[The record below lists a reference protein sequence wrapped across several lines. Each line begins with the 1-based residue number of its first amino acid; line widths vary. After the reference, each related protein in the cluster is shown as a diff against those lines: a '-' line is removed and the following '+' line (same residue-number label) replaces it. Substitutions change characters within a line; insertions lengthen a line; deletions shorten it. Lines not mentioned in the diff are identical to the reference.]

1 MVLVVL
7 LVCATATTAA
17 AETEVFARGTDG
29 ALWHFDGSAW
39 QSLGGEV
46 VGSPDPCSWG
56 SGRIDVFVR
65 GANNTLRQIARTNGQ
80 WSQWYDLGGELTS
93 SPTCVAWGANRLDV
107 FARGSD
113 GTLVHKAW
121 DGSRW
126 TEWESLGGE
135 LPAGAAPDAASW
147 GVNRLDVFVRGVDNA
162 LWQAAWDGTAWG
174 WHSLGGEIASDPG
187 AVSWGAN
194 RMDIFARGTD
204 GQMWQIAW
212 DGSQW
217 TEWIPHGGQFDAGS
231 APDAASSGAGRL
243 EVVARGSDSAVWS
256 KRWNGSEWSE
266 WVMRGGEI
274 TSDPGAVAVR
284 GASQKAPAQQAVK
297 QPPAEAGVKPETQQ
311 PGMPA
316 VIQINPDV
324 VRNTPPVQQ
333 QVPPV
338 IQINPDVVQNAP
350 RVNDPQVPRIDIV
363 ISEELTRVPTYEG
376 WNFEDGLQHW
386 TATGS
391 AFEHQPTF
399 GDNVISDRV
408 KVDMRLENNGIGG
421 DYWKRIPYP
430 IGHQGNY
437 WIGTYEN
444 RPDDQTPLGTI
455 AGDEPTGTLV
465 SPEFRIVQPNIS
477 FLIGGGND
485 LTRLRFELL
494 LRVNRTQAEQAK
506 GAGGQLVRIGNDD
519 YIVGAM
525 ATGQRSEVMRRERWD
540 VSAHR
545 ERVARLRIVDE
556 NNGAWGHIN
565 IDDIRLSDALPPP
578 QPPRVWGF
586 ADTHTHPSNYLAF
599 GGGLI
604 QGRLYAPDGNPRTAL
619 PDYLGNVN
627 AMMLGTLGVL
637 FGPVASVLGP
647 GVPPLPPDPALG
659 AAVAQAAFAATA
671 PSRRG
676 YPEHN
681 AYPKFNNTMG
691 QQMYREWIRRAY
703 DGGLR
708 LMSALGVN
716 NWLVSSHQLKRGIL
730 GSTAPIDDRASADL
744 QVADIK
750 RWVNEIENRSWVEI
764 AYTPEDARRIIGQ
777 NKLAIILGVELD
789 LLGNFAPN
797 RTWDAPEIVV
807 LNPEP
812 RPGAEEEEVRRLLGA
827 ELDRLYAMGV
837 RQITPFHYVSGVF
850 GGTAMFERLFN
861 EQNRK
866 FTGRNVVV
874 DSGAPWGIRYRLN
887 NDGWGILDGIIRT
900 AATGQPAEVQSDP
913 SWANVPL
920 GHINDM
926 DLTRT
931 GEILVEEVARRAMIL
946 DIDHAGYKSTEDIL
960 NKARAMDYPV
970 LSSHSDFVELGLTG
984 NGEFARAVDS
994 NDHPTNYDRF
1004 GTTQHS
1010 SLAHE
1015 GMGTRSKYERIAALD
1030 GVVAPVISTYRRRQ
1044 HNRPAGRA
1052 GVLSDNEGSSKTW
1065 AQMYL
1070 YAVDVTGGRGG
1081 VALGSDRGMINF
1093 ISPRFGPNSAYMLAG
1108 EEFETLWRYFRGAQV
1123 AAQTNGVRY
1132 DTPIREWRDHRFK
1145 AAGRSAY
1152 EYTRK
1157 PWEHEDAWK
1166 AIAAY
1171 KAGRNP
1177 WTMGVSAEIP
1187 PSGDPLHMLRILNFV
1202 KGFFSNTEAEVWRD
1216 CSATSPCLGETLPER
1231 YAAYLVK
1238 KGMTPA
1244 ELSDTNWR
1252 DNASLREHYEWVLLV
1267 WQHWLAMEG
1276 RDPRPRPAHLGPS
1289 APPNDPLR
1297 RHVFGNRDFDV
1308 NIDGVAHYGM
1318 LPDLLQ
1324 DLRNVG
1330 LTGTDLSPLFR
1341 SAEDYIRMWE
1351 KAERRKLR

>member
-1 MVLVVL
+1 LVIAAMKKERFTMRSKFTNSILLAVL

-17 AETEVFARGTDG
+17 AQTQVFARGTAG
-29 ALWHFDGSAW
+29 ALWHFDGSQW
-39 QSLGGEV
+39 ESLGGQV
-46 VGSPDPCSWG
+46 VGSPDACSWG

-65 GANNTLRQIARTNGQ
+65 GTNNHLHQIARTGGQ
-80 WSQWYDLGGELTS
+80 WSQWFDLGGELTS
-93 SPTCVAWGANRLDV
+93 SPACVAWGPNRLDV
-107 FARGSD
+107 FARGAD
-113 GTLVHKAW
+113 GTLAHKAW

-126 TEWESLGGE
+126 VDWESLGGE
-135 LPAGAAPDAASW
+135 LPEDAGPDAASW
-147 GVNRLDVFVRGVDNA
+147 GVNRLDVFVRGADNA
-162 LWQAAWDGTAWG
+162 LWQAGWDGSAWG
-174 WHSLGGEIASDPG
+174 WHSLGGEITSDPG
-187 AVSWGAN
+187 AVSWGNN
-194 RMDIFARGTD
+194 RIDVFARGTD

-217 TEWIPHGGQFDAGS
+217 TDWIAQGGQFDTGA
-231 APDAASSGAGRL
+231 APDAVSSGANRL
-243 EVVARGSDSAVWS
+243 EVLARGGDSALWH
-256 KRWNGSEWSE
+256 KQWNGSAWSD
-266 WVMRGGEI
+266 WASLGGEI
-274 TSDPGAVAVR
+274 TSGPGAVVAR
-284 GASQKAPAQQAVK
+284 GGAQKAPAQQQQQSEKPARI
-297 QPPAEAGVKPETQQ
+297 PP
-311 PGMPA
+311 
-316 VIQINPDV
+316 VITINPDV
-324 VRNTPPVQQ
+324 LQNPPR
-333 QVPPV
+333 
-338 IQINPDVVQNAP
+338 A
-350 RVNDPQVPRIDIV
+350 NDPQVPHLDVV
-363 ISEELTRVPTYEG
+363 IREGLNQIPTYDG
-376 WNFEDGLQHW
+376 WNFEDGLQGW
-386 TATGS
+386 SGTGT

-399 GDNVISDRV
+399 GDNVIADRV
-408 KVDMRLENNGIGG
+408 KVEMRLENEGIGG

-430 IGHQGNY
+430 IGHQGDY

-455 AGDEPTGTLV
+455 AGDTPTGTLI
-465 SPEFRIVQPNIS
+465 SPEFRIVQPAIS

-494 LRVNRTQAEQAK
+494 LRVNRTQAEAAK
-506 GAGGQLVRIGNDD
+506 STGGQLVRIGNDD

-525 ATGQRSEVMRRERWD
+525 ATGQRNEVMRRERWD

-545 ERVARLRIVDE
+545 DRVARLRIVDE

-604 QGRLYAPDGNPRTAL
+604 QGRLYAPDGNRTTAL
-619 PDYLGNVN
+619 PDYLGNLN
-627 AMMLGTLGVL
+627 AMKLGTLGAL

-647 GVPPLPPDPALG
+647 GVPPIPPDPVLG
-659 AAVAQAAFAATA
+659 AAVAGAAFAATA

-708 LMSALGVN
+708 LMCALGVN
-716 NWLVSSHQLKRGIL
+716 NWLVSSHQLKRELL

-764 AYTPEDARRIIGQ
+764 ATSPEEARRIIGQ
-777 NKLAIILGVELD
+777 NKLAVILGVELD

-797 RTWDAPEIVV
+797 RTWDSPEIVV
-807 LNPEP
+807 LNPNP
-812 RPGAEEEEVRRLLGA
+812 RPGAEEQEVRRLLGA
-827 ELDRLYAMGV
+827 ELDRLYEMGV

-866 FTGRNVVV
+866 FTGRNVEV

-887 NDGWGILDGIIRT
+887 NDSWGILGAVIRT
-900 AATGQPAEVQSDP
+900 AATGQPADVASHP
-913 SWANVPL
+913 SWERVPL
-920 GHINDM
+920 GHINAM

-931 GEILVEEVARRAMIL
+931 GEILFEEVARRAMIL
-946 DIDHAGYKSTEDIL
+946 DVDHAGYKSTEDIL
-960 NKARAMDYPV
+960 NKAAAMDYPV

-984 NGEFARAVDS
+984 DGEFARNAAGTGD
-994 NDHPTNYDRF
+994 DHGTNYDRF
-1004 GTTQHS
+1004 HTTQHS

-1015 GMGTRSKYERIAALD
+1015 GMGPRAKFERIAALD

-1052 GVLSDNEGSSKTW
+1052 GVPNDNDGSSKTW

-1070 YAVDVTGGRGG
+1070 YAVDVTNGRGG

-1093 ISPRFGPNSAYMLAG
+1093 VAPRFGPNSAYMLAG
-1108 EEFETLWRYFRGAQV
+1108 EEFETLWRHFRGAQV
-1123 AAQTNGVRY
+1123 EAQTNGVRY
-1132 DTPIREWRDHRFK
+1132 STPILEWRAHRFQ

-1157 PWEHEDAWK
+1157 SWEHDDAWK

-1171 KAGRNP
+1171 KTGRDP
-1177 WTMGVSAEIP
+1177 WRMGEGAEIP
-1187 PSGDPLHMLRILNFV
+1187 RSGDPLHPHRIENFV
-1202 KGFFSNTEAEVWRD
+1202 RGFFSDTEAEVWRD
-1216 CSATSPCLGETLPER
+1216 CNAGNPCLGETLPER
-1231 YAAYLVK
+1231 YAAYCVK
-1238 KGMTPA
+1238 KSITPGQLA
-1244 ELSDTNWR
+1244 DANWK
-1252 DNASLREHYEWVLLV
+1252 DNASLREHHQWVLLV

-1276 RDPRPRPAHLGPS
+1276 RDPRQRPAHLPPS
-1289 APPNDPLR
+1289 PPPNDPLR
-1297 RHVFGNRDFDV
+1297 RHVFGNRDFDI

-1330 LTGTDLSPLFR
+1330 LTGTDLAPLFR